1 MLELNDLRV
10 AYGRVEVVHGISLSI
25 GQGKIACC
33 VGSNGAGK
41 TSTLKAIS
49 GLVRPSGGKV
59 LFDGRDISR
68 LSPHEI
74 VRLGISHVPEGRRIF
89 KDLTV
94 RENLRMGA
102 YSRCIAPS
110 FDAAI
115 DRVYAYFPRLRE
127 RQKQLAG
134 TLSGGEQQMLSIGR
148 ALISGPRLLLVDEPS
163 FGLAPLIIEEIARIL
178 EDINSSEGV
187 SVFLV
192 EQNVSMAFA
201 ISDHTWVMENGE
213 IVLSGESQQVAE
225 DPHVRHAYLGLA

>member
-1 MLELNDLRV
+1 M
-10 AYGRVEVVHGISLSI
+10 
-25 GQGKIACC
+25 
-33 VGSNGAGK
+33 
-41 TSTLKAIS
+41 
-49 GLVRPSGGKV
+49 
-59 LFDGRDISR
+59 
-68 LSPHEI
+68 
-74 VRLGISHVPEGRRIF
+74 
-89 KDLTV
+89 

-102 YSRCIAPS
+102 YSRCIDPS

-127 RQKQLAG
+127 RQKQPAG

-178 EDINSSEGV
+178 QDINEAE
-187 SVFLV
+187 SVV
-192 EQNVSMAFA
+192 EQNVNMAFA

-225 DPHVRHAYLGLA
+225 DPHVRHAYLGLG

>member
-10 AYGRVEVVHGISLSI
+10 AYGRVEVVHGISLSV
-25 GQGKIACC
+25 GRGEIACC

-59 LFDGRDISR
+59 LFDGRDICR

-102 YSRCIAPS
+102 YSRCIDPS

-115 DRVYAYFPRLRE
+115 DRVYAYFPRLKE
-127 RQKQLAG
+127 RQKQPAG

-148 ALISGPRLLLVDEPS
+148 ALISGPKLLLVDEPS

-178 EDINSSEGV
+178 QEINEAEGV
-187 SVFLV
+187 TVFLV
-192 EQNVSMAFA
+192 EQNVNMAFA

-213 IVLSGESQQVAE
+213 IVLSGESQEIAE